1 MGIPSYFVYIVKNH
15 RSILKKYNK
24 SLINVDNLYLDS
36 NSLIYEAINSIKFT
50 NKNNFEKD
58 VLESICIKIKTF
70 IEIIEPKKKVFIAF
84 DGVAPVAKLSQQ
96 KNRRYKSWFQQEIF
110 KSINPEIKEK
120 EWNPAAITPGTAF
133 MEKLNNKISEYFS
146 IKKDNLEYIISA
158 SNDVGEGEH
167 KIYQYIR
174 KNKEYHK
181 NTSTV
186 IYGLDADLIML
197 TLNHLEYSEN
207 LYLFRETPF
216 FIKNIDDTLEEN
228 SYYLLDIPE
237 FGNKLV
243 CEMIDRENIENIN
256 YNKKINI
263 INDYVFICFL
273 LGNDFMPHFPSLNIR
288 TNGIDILLNIYNKVN
303 NNLNNFITTKKG
315 INWGKVREIVE
326 ILSKNEEMLIK
337 EEYKIRKKM
346 ELKKNNKQ
354 SKEDEFIN
362 TPIYVRKTEN
372 YINPYESG
380 WQYRYYKSLFDI
392 EIDKERKKQICINY
406 LSILEWN
413 YYYYNSECID
423 WRFKYNYNYPPLF
436 QDLIEYIP
444 FLNTRFVE
452 NKLQDPIDN
461 KVQLA
466 YVLPRDSLNLIP
478 NINTN
483 NLLTNLNEYYK
494 LDYDFEWAFCRYF
507 WECHVKAPELKLD
520 ILEKILL

>member
-84 DGVAPVAKLSQQ
+84 DGIAPVAKLSQQ
-96 KNRRYKSWFQQEIF
+96 KNRRYKSWFQQEIL
-110 KSINPEIKEK
+110 KSINPDTKEK

-133 MEKLNNKISEYFS
+133 MDKLNNKITEYFS
-146 IKKDNLEYIISA
+146 KKKDNLEYIISA

-315 INWGKVREIVE
+315 INWGKVREIIE

-354 SKEDEFIN
+354 SKEDEFMN
-362 TPIYVRKTEN
+362 TPIYVRRTEN

-452 NKLQDPIDN
+452 NKLEDPIDN